1 MIHEHSA
8 GSIIYR
14 REGADLKYLLV
25 QSVAHHTWGFPKGH
39 LASGETEEEA
49 AKREVSE
56 EVGLHPKFD
65 FSFRRETTYETE
77 EHTMKTVGFF
87 ISEYVMDQ
95 QVTVQKEEILNF
107 AWVTLAEAKE
117 YLKRPG
123 LYDILQQAEAY
134 IQTKA

>member
-25 QSVAHHTWGFPKGH
+25 QSVVHQTWGFPKGH
-39 LASGETEEEA
+39 LDPGETEEEA

-65 FSFRRETTYETE
+65 FNFRRETTYETE
-77 EHTMKTVGFF
+77 EHTIKTVGFF
-87 ISEYVMDQ
+87 ISEYVAGQRVVD
-95 QVTVQKEEILNF
+95 QKEEILNS

-123 LYDILQQAEAY
+123 LYDILQEAEAY
-134 IQTKA
+134 IQMKG